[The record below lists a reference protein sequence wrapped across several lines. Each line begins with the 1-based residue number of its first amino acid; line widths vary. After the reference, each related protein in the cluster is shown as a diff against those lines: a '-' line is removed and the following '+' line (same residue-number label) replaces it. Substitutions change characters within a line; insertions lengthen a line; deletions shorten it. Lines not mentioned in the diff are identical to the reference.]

1 MLEGRFMVPNQGI
14 GILGEGTPPYHPDS
28 DFRDDIGK
36 LNFSF
41 FINYHIFDMRARK
54 INVHG
59 VT

>member
-1 MLEGRFMVPNQGI
+1 MVPNQGI